1 MCIRIRTTSSD
12 NHQPIQYMQS
22 ESPRTSPST
31 KPLTTTSTPAQQC
44 NDAQRAPLLP
54 RRRVNDTRA
63 PGKNKDCKYNPQAA
77 QRRPSNRTGATHQ
90 RFQRHLHRLPV
101 AASGH
106 GYVLGGLAECQMS
119 TNRQRRQQAP
129 LRGGNLHEQCKK
141 PRAVSN
147 TGQSI
152 KTKPIK
158 PIRNPENAAAATTP
172 AMTALRVTTRACWST
187 INDSRLDKCR
197 VPRSIGESLE
207 SNN

>member
-1 MCIRIRTTSSD
+1 MKISTSGVAPWNS
-12 NHQPIQYMQS
+12 NG
-22 ESPRTSPST
+22 TSVFPM
-31 KPLTTTSTPAQQC
+31 
-44 NDAQRAPLLP
+44 LP
-54 RRRVNDTRA
+54 RPIHILSLAIKALVEKVTFSWARV
-63 PGKNKDCKYNPQAA
+63 Y
-77 QRRPSNRTGATHQ
+77 Q

-119 TNRQRRQQAP
+119 TNWQHRQQVP